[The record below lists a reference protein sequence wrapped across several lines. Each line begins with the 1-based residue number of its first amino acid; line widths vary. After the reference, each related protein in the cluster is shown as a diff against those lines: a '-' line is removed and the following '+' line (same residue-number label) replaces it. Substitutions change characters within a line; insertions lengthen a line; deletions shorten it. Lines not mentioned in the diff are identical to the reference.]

1 MVGTPRSGGRNSK
14 APLGTGDGVPESPRR
29 LDGRSREL
37 FDWLLDRLDCDA
49 TGSPWSRIDG
59 CLLADCAELLAHTE
73 ALESSLR
80 EHPDDA
86 SLLRL
91 RLQYADRIAR
101 FSGLLGLTPFDRRRQ
116 VATEPA
122 ADGDDVFGDLMARMA
137 RG

>member
-14 APLGTGDGVPESPRR
+14 APLGTGDGLPESPRQ
-29 LDGRSREL
+29 LDGRAREL

-73 ALESSLR
+73 ALELLLR
-80 EHPDDA
+80 KSPDDA
-86 SLLRL
+86 RLLRL
-91 RLQYADRIAR
+91 RIQYADRIAR
-101 FSGLLGLTPFDRRRQ
+101 LSGLLGLTPFDRRRQ

-122 ADGDDVFGDLMARMA
+122 AGDGDVFGELMARMA